1 MYQPTKEHLDTQI
14 PDAFRGINE
23 ILRELKKET
32 GADDR
37 YVSLMLET
45 SGGNLRLLELRDLA
59 SINQYSPAH
68 IIVVT
73 ASSPP

>member
-37 YVSLMLET
+37 YVSLMLEV
-45 SGGNLRLLELRDLA
+45 LA
-59 SINQYSPAH
+59 KQWEPQAFRTEGFGFH
-68 IIVVT
+68 
-73 ASSPP
+73 